1 MRRESVEDP
10 PQTVYPILE
19 PGQLWTSPPEAE
31 LKQSAVAEVFLR
43 CLLVQ
48 HPAVPGPVS
57 RHKTKSECDTCHMSG
72 LLVPA
77 LVARV
82 ASRVMPF

>member
-1 MRRESVEDP
+1 MRRESVEEP
-10 PQTVYPILE
+10 PQTVNPILE

-31 LKQSAVAEVFLR
+31 LKQSGCGVFA
-43 CLLVQ
+43 CLVQ
-48 HPAVPGPVS
+48 HPAVPGPVW